1 MPYVQLTSEER
12 YVIYHLKL
20 FKLSLREI
28 ARRLGRHHST
38 ISRELKR
45 NGPDFPTWV
54 YWHEGAHQK
63 ALQRRK
69 QPRHHR
75 RRNHVPLV
83 DYVEQS
89 LMAERS
95 PDVIAA
101 RLKMDYPY
109 DIRMRLSI
117 ETVYRWVYRD
127 AAMGGQLFSCLC
139 RSHKKR
145 RRQRRYGTGRGL
157 IPGRI
162 SIDARPD
169 LVATRQR
176 FGDWE
181 GDTVEGAKG
190 SSHITTHVERKSRY
204 LLAAKLA
211 DKTALA
217 TADAVSTAFRHI
229 PKTLRHTLTLDN
241 GKEFAR
247 FKEIEKNTGLAVYF
261 ADPYSAW
268 QRGTNE
274 NTNGLLRR
282 YFPKGCDFRNVSE
295 EMLAVVV
302 KKLNHRPRKCLGYR
316 TPHEVFQEAR
326 RGAVG
331 K

>member
-1 MPYVQLTSEER
+1 MSYVQLTSEER

-28 ARRLGRHHST
+28 ARRLGRHHTT
-38 ISRELKR
+38 ISREIQR
-45 NGPDFPTWV
+45 NGPERPTWV

-63 ALQRRK
+63 ALRRRT
-69 QPRHHR
+69 QPRHYR
-75 RRNHVPLV
+75 RHNHTPLV
-83 DYVEQS
+83 RYVERS
-89 LMAERS
+89 LRAEWS

-101 RLKMDYPY
+101 KLKMDYPE
-109 DIRMRLSI
+109 DANMRVSI

-127 AAMGGQLFSCLC
+127 ASLGGQLFNYLC
-139 RSHKKR
+139 RCHKKR

-157 IPGRI
+157 IPGRV
-162 SIDARPD
+162 SIHLRPD

-190 SSHITTHVERKSRY
+190 SGSITTHVERKSRY
-204 LLAAKLA
+204 LIAGKLISKAAA
-211 DKTALA
+211 VTAQA
-217 TADAVSTAFRHI
+217 ANAAFRRI
-229 PKTLRHTLTLDN
+229 PKKLRHTLTLDN
-241 GKEFAR
+241 GKEFAHFR
-247 FKEIEKNTGLAVYF
+247 DIEKNTGLTVYF

-282 YFPKGCDFRNVSE
+282 YFPKGSDFRNITEKS
-295 EMLAVVV
+295 LAEAV

-316 TPHEVFQEAR
+316 TPHEVFMKASC
-326 RGAVG
+326 GAVAM
-331 K
+331 

>member
-1 MPYVQLTSEER
+1 MSYVQLTSEER

-20 FKLSLREI
+20 YRLSLREI
-28 ARRLGRHHST
+28 ARRLGRHHTT

-45 NGPDFPTWV
+45 NGPIIPSWP
-54 YWHEGAHQK
+54 YWHQGAHQQ
-63 ALQRRK
+63 AMARRK
-69 QPRHHR
+69 IPRHYR
-75 RRNHVPLV
+75 RRSHAPLLR
-83 DYVEQS
+83 YVERK
-89 LMAERS
+89 LHDDWS

-101 RLKMDYPY
+101 RLQQEYPADY
-109 DIRMRLSI
+109 RMRVSI

-127 AAMGGQLFSCLC
+127 ASQGGQLFTCLC
-139 RSHKKR
+139 RCHKRR

-162 SIDARPD
+162 SIHMRPD

-181 GDTVEGAKG
+181 GDTLEGAKG
-190 SSHITTHVERKSRY
+190 SGHVTTHVERKSRY
-204 LLAAKLA
+204 LIAGKL
-211 DKTALA
+211 DNKTAVETAQTA
-217 TADAVSTAFRHI
+217 TAAFRRI
-229 PKTLRHTLTLDN
+229 PEELRHTLTLDN

-247 FKEIEKNTGLAVYF
+247 FKDIEENTGLTVYF

-282 YFPKGCDFRNVSE
+282 YFPKGMDFRNVTE
-295 EMLAVVV
+295 KTLAEVV

-316 TPHEVFQEAR
+316 TPHEVFMDAC
-326 RGAVG
+326 RGAVAM
-331 K
+331 

>member
-1 MPYVQLTSEER
+1 MSYVQLTSEER

-28 ARRLGRHHST
+28 ARRLGRHPT
-38 ISRELKR
+38 PISREIQR
-45 NGPDFPTWV
+45 NGPDDPSWV
-54 YWHEGAHQK
+54 YWHAGAHQR
-63 ALQRRK
+63 ARERSR

-75 RRNHVPLV
+75 RRLHAPWVH
-83 DYVEQS
+83 YVEQS
-89 LMAERS
+89 LRAERS

-101 RLKMDYPY
+101 RLKMEYP
-109 DIRMRLSI
+109 DDDTMRVSI

-127 AAMGGQLFSCLC
+127 AHPTGQLFSGLC

-157 IPGRI
+157 IPGRV
-162 SIDARPD
+162 SIDKRPD

-181 GDTVEGAKG
+181 GDTVAGAKG
-190 SSHITTHVERKSRY
+190 SGHLTTHVERKSRY
-204 LLAAKLA
+204 LIAARLTHKA
-211 DKTALA
+211 AAVTA
-217 TADAVSTAFRHI
+217 TAVTRAFRRI
-229 PKTLRHTLTLDN
+229 PKALRHTLTLDN

-247 FKEIEKNTGLAVYF
+247 FRDIEKHTGLTVYF

-268 QRGTNE
+268 QRGTHE
-274 NTNGLLRR
+274 NTHGLLRR
-282 YFPKGCDFRNVSE
+282 YFPKGSDFRKVTQETLTS
-295 EMLAVVV
+295 AV
-302 KKLNHRPRKCLGYR
+302 KKLNHRPGKCLGYQ

-326 RGAVG
+326 RGALG